1 MFYFCR
7 RGINSVEYA
16 RLKAVGSYRSVL
28 ELLNIP
34 HAKLIM
40 DCVILLSVTSCLN
53 SALYTA
59 SRMLYSLSRR
69 GDAPAVM
76 GKINRSK
83 TPYVA
88 VLLSTGAA
96 FLTVV
101 VNYYAP
107 AKVFKFLIDSSG
119 AIALLVYLV
128 IAVSQLRMRK
138 ILRAEGS
145 EIRLRIWLYPWLTRL
160 VIGFITFVLVVMLFR
175 PAQQLEVISTGLLAI
190 GIICTVPIMAR
201 WKKLVL
207 WQKHPFIIRADH
219 DQESH
224 HDHYVLDGYRWLKND
239 IIRGNFQPDEKLRM
253 SLLTSRYAL
262 GVGPLREALS
272 QLVAERLVTVVNQK
286 GYRVASMSEQ
296 ELLDIFDA
304 RANME
309 AMLVSLA
316 IARGGDE
323 WEADVLAK
331 AHLLSKLE
339 ACDASEKMLDEWDL
353 RHQAFHTAIV
363 AGCGSHYLLQMRERL
378 FDLAARYR
386 FIWLRRTVLS
396 VEMLEDKHDQHQTL
410 TAAVLARDTARASE
424 LMRQHL
430 LTPIPIIQ
438 QAMAGN

>member
-1 MFYFCR
+1 MT
-7 RGINSVEYA
+7 I
-16 RLKAVGSYRSVL
+16 
-28 ELLNIP
+28 
-34 HAKLIM
+34 
-40 DCVILLSVTSCLN
+40 TS
-53 SALYTA
+53 
-59 SRMLYSLSRR
+59 
-69 GDAPAVM
+69 
-76 GKINRSK
+76 
-83 TPYVA
+83 
-88 VLLSTGAA
+88 
-96 FLTVV
+96 
-101 VNYYAP
+101 
-107 AKVFKFLIDSSG
+107 
-119 AIALLVYLV
+119 
-128 IAVSQLRMRK
+128 
-138 ILRAEGS
+138 
-145 EIRLRIWLYPWLTRL
+145 
-160 VIGFITFVLVVMLFR
+160 
-175 PAQQLEVISTGLLAI
+175 
-190 GIICTVPIMAR
+190 
-201 WKKLVL
+201 
-207 WQKHPFIIRADH
+207 
-219 DQESH
+219 
-224 HDHYVLDGYRWLKND
+224 LDGYRWLKND

-323 WEADVLAK
+323 WEADVL
-331 AHLLSKLE
+331 
-339 ACDASEKMLDEWDL
+339 ASEKMLDEWDL

>member
-1 MFYFCR
+1 MT
-7 RGINSVEYA
+7 I
-16 RLKAVGSYRSVL
+16 
-28 ELLNIP
+28 
-34 HAKLIM
+34 
-40 DCVILLSVTSCLN
+40 TS
-53 SALYTA
+53 
-59 SRMLYSLSRR
+59 
-69 GDAPAVM
+69 
-76 GKINRSK
+76 
-83 TPYVA
+83 
-88 VLLSTGAA
+88 
-96 FLTVV
+96 
-101 VNYYAP
+101 
-107 AKVFKFLIDSSG
+107 
-119 AIALLVYLV
+119 
-128 IAVSQLRMRK
+128 
-138 ILRAEGS
+138 
-145 EIRLRIWLYPWLTRL
+145 
-160 VIGFITFVLVVMLFR
+160 
-175 PAQQLEVISTGLLAI
+175 
-190 GIICTVPIMAR
+190 
-201 WKKLVL
+201 
-207 WQKHPFIIRADH
+207 
-219 DQESH
+219 
-224 HDHYVLDGYRWLKND
+224 LDGYRWLKND

-316 IARGGDE
+316 IARGDDE

-363 AGCGSHYLLQMRERL
+363 AGCGSHYLLQM
-378 FDLAARYR
+378 
-386 FIWLRRTVLS
+386 
-396 VEMLEDKHDQHQTL
+396 LEDKRDQHQTL

>member
-1 MFYFCR
+1 MT
-7 RGINSVEYA
+7 I
-16 RLKAVGSYRSVL
+16 
-28 ELLNIP
+28 
-34 HAKLIM
+34 
-40 DCVILLSVTSCLN
+40 TS
-53 SALYTA
+53 
-59 SRMLYSLSRR
+59 
-69 GDAPAVM
+69 
-76 GKINRSK
+76 
-83 TPYVA
+83 
-88 VLLSTGAA
+88 
-96 FLTVV
+96 
-101 VNYYAP
+101 
-107 AKVFKFLIDSSG
+107 
-119 AIALLVYLV
+119 
-128 IAVSQLRMRK
+128 
-138 ILRAEGS
+138 
-145 EIRLRIWLYPWLTRL
+145 
-160 VIGFITFVLVVMLFR
+160 
-175 PAQQLEVISTGLLAI
+175 
-190 GIICTVPIMAR
+190 
-201 WKKLVL
+201 
-207 WQKHPFIIRADH
+207 
-219 DQESH
+219 
-224 HDHYVLDGYRWLKND
+224 LDGYRWLKND

-363 AGCGSHYLLQMRERL
+363 AGCGSHYLLQM
-378 FDLAARYR
+378 
-386 FIWLRRTVLS
+386 
-396 VEMLEDKHDQHQTL
+396 LEDKRDQHQTL